1 VGVGTMSSF
10 EVRNTV
16 LEGLEKLRT
25 ASLLQIITS
34 ILLAISLAIIISPL
48 LPAIEATPGSVSTLT
63 VGLAITGGV
72 LMFIAVI
79 LLLVTLFAFLL
90 PSVSRFALWRPADF
104 SAASTLMKVGYI
116 GGAVLLI
123 IAIPLAIVGM
133 GIALLIIIIWF
144 LLLFIGLVG
153 NALYF
158 AKLRDLFNT
167 SAFLLAALFLF
178 MLPTVAWIFSYVE
191 AGSLANKIES
201 GEVKL

>member
-1 VGVGTMSSF
+1 MRRVSSS
-10 EVRNTV
+10 EVRDTV
-16 LEGLEKLRT
+16 LEGLGKLRT

-34 ILLAISLAIIISPL
+34 ILLVISLIIIILSPL
-48 LPAIEATPGSVSTLT
+48 PTIGAFARAPGSASALT
-63 VGLAITGGV
+63 VGLVTAGGV
-72 LMFIAVI
+72 LMFIAII
-79 LLLVTLFAFLL
+79 LLLVAVFAFLL

-123 IAIPLAIVGM
+123 IAIPLTFVGV
-133 GIALLIIIIWF
+133 GVVLLVIGSLIM
-144 LLLFIGLVG
+144 FIGLIG

-178 MLPTVAWIFSYVE
+178 MLPIVAWIFSYVE